1 MTLTQTAILVKR
13 LITISIIVLVVGIVS
28 FTSYRIWY
36 AYYLANLP
44 PVEEKPDTK
53 FGLLPPPN
61 FPSSTVSTSNFS
73 YSLDTITGGL
83 PKVGQDPGFEKM
95 IKVYFVTQTFATL
108 LSPDR
113 SEDLAEKFGISL
125 PPNILSETKYQFK
138 NQNKTLTVNLD
149 NGNFSYINDSSPS
162 AAISPDDDKKIVS
175 DFQQVLS
182 SLGVLKEDLR
192 IGRSK
197 VILLKEAQTVQVSL
211 WPAPVDKRLI
221 FTADFN
227 QSLVN
232 ATISGNANSLDNY
245 LNLYFTYYPIDT
257 STFATYPLK
266 TAEAAFDDLKNGK
279 GAVVIEPDK
288 PQVSITSVSLGYF
301 LSENYSPYLQPIYVF
316 EGSNFVAYVPAI
328 NEQFQTQAN

>member
-36 AYYLANLP
+36 AYYLSNLP

-83 PKVGQDPGFEKM
+83 PKVGADPGFEKM

-149 NGNFSYINDSSPS
+149 NGNFSYINGASPS

-227 QSLVN
+227 KSLVN
-232 ATISGNANSLDNY
+232 AAISGNANSLDNY

-288 PQVSITSVSLGYF
+288 PQVSITSISLGYF
-301 LSENYSPYLQPIYVF
+301 LPENYSPYLQPIYVF
-316 EGSNFVAYVPAI
+316 EGPNFVAYVPAI